1 MPQRA
6 KSFEPR
12 RSSRKNTT
20 NKSRGRSAP
29 AKLQTQKRSK
39 RSSAA
44 RKIKNT
50 VKSYIYRKSKFKKKQ
65 KIQLIDLSGQI
76 ISEINISLPKNLEVL
91 KEQFEV
97 AIPVNST
104 FYYKDKTIELT
115 YKNLRYLWGL
125 KDVIELHVVFG
136 PEVYRTGS
144 AKLYDFSDIDS
155 TLLNHTVLSI
165 DYFWEELQGILGK

>member
-76 ISEINISLPKNLEVL
+76 ISE
-91 KEQFEV
+91 
-97 AIPVNST
+97 
-104 FYYKDKTIELT
+104 
-115 YKNLRYLWGL
+115 
-125 KDVIELHVVFG
+125 
-136 PEVYRTGS
+136 
-144 AKLYDFSDIDS
+144 
-155 TLLNHTVLSI
+155 
-165 DYFWEELQGILGK
+165 